1 MKQELIAHFDNI
13 NAEYPTRERHPDLF
27 TPVKNH
33 SEASKHKALES
44 PNPLVASQTVSLRGA
59 RNNAFVTMD
68 QNKDGKVTE
77 RELDIWFKNR
87 SKKTPSKFTY
97 KPNQSKGALKKR
109 DKNKDGT
116 MSLDEWINESVQKN

>member
-1 MKQELIAHFDNI
+1 M
-13 NAEYPTRERHPDLF
+13 
-27 TPVKNH
+27 
-33 SEASKHKALES
+33 ES
-44 PNPLVASQTVSLRGA
+44 PKSLVALQAVSSRGA

-77 RELDIWFKNR
+77 GELDIWFKNR
-87 SKKTPSKFTY
+87 AKKTPSKFTY

-116 MSLDEWINESVQKN
+116 MSLDEWINESGQKN

>member
-1 MKQELIAHFDNI
+1 
-13 NAEYPTRERHPDLF
+13 
-27 TPVKNH
+27 
-33 SEASKHKALES
+33 
-44 PNPLVASQTVSLRGA
+44 
-59 RNNAFVTMD
+59 MD

-77 RELDIWFKNR
+77 GELDIWFKIR
-87 SKKTPSKFTY
+87 AKTPSKFTY

>member
-1 MKQELIAHFDNI
+1 
-13 NAEYPTRERHPDLF
+13 
-27 TPVKNH
+27 
-33 SEASKHKALES
+33 
-44 PNPLVASQTVSLRGA
+44 
-59 RNNAFVTMD
+59 MD

-77 RELDIWFKNR
+77 GELDVWFKNR
-87 SKKTPSKFTY
+87 AKKTPSKFTY